1 MGCFFDAEICIK
13 EGNQRMSNSESNFR
27 IMLQAIL
34 DKVKSIANIK
44 GDIKAIEPSAAL
56 QI

>member
-1 MGCFFDAEICIK
+1 
-13 EGNQRMSNSESNFR
+13 MSNSESNFR

-56 QI
+56 HI